1 MSRYSHHRPRHNRAV
16 WDRTATGTRLLPSP
30 HSRLDHSL
38 GWGIPLA
45 LSGVEGSQERNR
57 RGLLPSPPHLN
68 SHYKRCPTALR
79 LRLSSD
85 QSPSRPP
92 YGRFPDKNR
101 HALYTDPCQVRAP
114 LKRRIILAPSGDAP
128 EHGVIALPWAIA
140 PPWASAPPPDS
151 PGLDLAGES
160 EQSDERRLKTNA
172 PFLDSTVVTTGELR
186 STNAGHGS
194 PLPSL
199 RVVEHFRWFRLPQSE
214 YPSRL
219 STSPRKSGAVAL
231 ASPMCNIRWSGQPT
245 SAQASTP
252 SCATVRDL
260 PSPPP
265 CPHHPPLLHPL
276 TLLKVRL
283 RREQR
288 RRTERI
294 EAPTNAPT
302 TSERD
307 RLLAHPSLTS
317 HPFPI
322 ADTAIPRIWRKIFPQ
337 NNHTGTDSIRNNQ
350 KQSKPPM
357 GPFGKPC
364 AMKWGRG
371 VSNPLCYNPHA

>member
-1 MSRYSHHRPRHNRAV
+1 MSRVSLHKPHHSRAV
-16 WDRTATGTRLLPSP
+16 WDRPANGTRLLPTP
-30 HSRLDHSL
+30 
-38 GWGIPLA
+38 IPL
-45 LSGVEGSQERNR
+45 
-57 RGLLPSPPHLN
+57 SPQHNP
-68 SHYKRCPTALR
+68 HYKRCPRAER
-79 LRLSSD
+79 LRPRSD
-85 QSPSRPP
+85 QSSFRPVTGTG

-199 RVVEHFRWFRLPQSE
+199 RVVEHFRWFRLPRSE

-322 ADTAIPRIWRKIFPQ
+322 ADTPIPRIWRTIFPQ
-337 NNHTGTDSIRNNQ
+337 NNHTDTDSIRNNQ

-357 GPFGKPC
+357 RPSGKPC